1 MKIKI
6 STKMNDNK
14 PITIYLS
21 NITAITII
29 MTKMIF
35 NMSFL
40 NNHLT
45 AKDNNLQLI
54 KTILII
60 VQATTFN
67 PILVIF

>member
-40 NNHLT
+40 NNYLT

>member
-40 NNHLT
+40 NNYLT

-54 KTILII
+54 KTTLIV